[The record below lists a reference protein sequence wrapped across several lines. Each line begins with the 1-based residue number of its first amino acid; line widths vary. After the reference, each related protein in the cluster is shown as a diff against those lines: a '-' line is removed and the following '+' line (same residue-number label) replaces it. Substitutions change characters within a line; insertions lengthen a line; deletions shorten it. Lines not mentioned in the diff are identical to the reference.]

1 MVKQIL
7 AILKELYPRARIEL
21 DFGSVFQL
29 VVAVILSAQC
39 TDVRVNKVTPALFAR
54 FPDAKAMAAAP
65 LLEIEKLIFSTG
77 FYRAKARNIQAMAQM
92 LLADF
97 DGEVP
102 TTMAELLRLPGVAR
116 KTANVVLWSGF
127 GKVEGVVVD
136 THVMRVCGLL
146 GMVSAGAVLKKNAVA
161 VEKELM
167 EVLPRKEWG
176 GFSHLIILHGR
187 RVCVA
192 RRPRCGECGLR
203 GICPSAN
210 LDKKIKRFDL
220 G

>member
-29 VVAVILSAQC
+29 LVAVILSAQC
-39 TDVRVNKVTPALFAR
+39 TDVRVNKVTPLLFAQ
-54 FPDAKAMAAAP
+54 FPDAKAIAAAE
-65 LLEIEKLIFSTG
+65 LEEIERLIFSTG
-77 FYRAKARNIQAMAQM
+77 FYRAKAKNIQAMARM

-97 DGEVP
+97 GGEVP
-102 TTMAELLRLPGVAR
+102 ATMAELLRLPGVAR

-167 EVLPRKEWG
+167 KVLPRKEWG

-192 RRPRCGECGLR
+192 RRPQCGECGLR
-203 GICPSAN
+203 EICVGA
-210 LDKKIKRFDL
+210 KIRD
-220 G
+220 

>member
-39 TDVRVNKVTPALFAR
+39 TDVRVNKVTPKLFER
-54 FPDAKAMAAAP
+54 FPDAEAMAAAP

-77 FYRAKARNIQAMAQM
+77 FYRAKAQNIQAMAQM

-97 DGEVP
+97 GGEVP
-102 TTMAELLRLPGVAR
+102 STMAELLKLPGVAR

-146 GMVSAGAVLKKNAVA
+146 GLVSAGAVLKKNAVV

-167 EVLPRKEWG
+167 KVLPRKEWG

-203 GICPSAN
+203 EICVGA
-210 LDKKIKRFDL
+210 KIRD
-220 G
+220 